1 MLAFVLV
8 DEKGDTRR
16 VEIMLKHF
24 LHHPAG
30 APNDDFID
38 ARQFWVVGEQR
49 RFDGG
54 RRVNPRER
62 AQRVG
67 IARIETRA
75 RLHRDRFQTVTR
87 EQARQR

>member
-1 MLAFVLV
+1 MFALVLIN
-8 DEKGDTRR
+8 EKGDTGG
-16 VEIMLKHF
+16 VEIVLKHF
-24 LHHPAG
+24 FHHPAG

-38 ARQFWVVGEQR
+38 ARQHWVIGKQG

-54 RRVNPRER
+54 NRPNPRES

-67 IARIETRA
+67 IARIEPHA

>member
-1 MLAFVLV
+1 MFTLVLIN
-8 DEKGDTRR
+8 EKGDTGW

-24 LHHPAG
+24 FHHPAG

-38 ARQFWVVGEQR
+38 ARQRWVVGKQGSS
-49 RFDGG
+49 DGG
-54 RRVNPRER
+54 SRVNPSER

-67 IARIETRA
+67 IARIEPRS
-75 RLHRDRFQTVTR
+75 RLRRDRFQTVTR